1 MKPVNTA
8 TIEFL
13 SRSANE
19 GFARTAAACFAAQL
33 DPTLDEINDIKT
45 AVSEVVTNAIV
56 HAYPD
61 RLGRVKLKLRLFED
75 SLLEI
80 TVQDWGVGIADVAQ
94 ARTPLFTTGNEERSG
109 MGFTIMESF
118 MDTLRVRS
126 TPGKGTTVTMRR
138 RIARRL
144 TAGGK

>member
-1 MKPVNTA
+1 MKPTNEAKLT
-8 TIEFL
+8 FL

-33 DPTLDEINDIKT
+33 DPTLDEVNDIKT
-45 AVSEVVTNAIV
+45 AVSEAVTNCIV

-61 RLGRVKLKLRLFED
+61 SLGTVTLRLRLYED
-75 SLLEI
+75 NTLEI
-80 TVQDWGVGIADVAQ
+80 LVKDSGVGIPDVEK
-94 ARTPLFTTGNEERSG
+94 ARRPLFTTGGDDRSG

-118 MDTLRVRS
+118 MDTLKVKS

-138 RIARRL
+138 RISRRL
-144 TAGGK
+144 A

>member
-33 DPTLDEINDIKT
+33 DPPLDEINALKT
-45 AVSEVVTNAIV
+45 AVSGAVTHAIV